1 MGFNVILLLTVA
13 VDKMGWRSDIEEDKV
28 VMRMRLTHADSLWDE
43 EEVKYK
49 RGLGKDTR
57 EWDANQ
63 YARWLEKEK
72 NVGVGEIWR

>member
-1 MGFNVILLLTVA
+1 
-13 VDKMGWRSDIEEDKV
+13 
-28 VMRMRLTHADSLWDE
+28 MRLTHADSLRDE

-72 NVGVGEIWR
+72 NVGVGEI